1 MTTQRNA
8 GWRRFGTA
16 AAAVLFA
23 AWSGAS
29 IAAEAG
35 AGSGGYP
42 KRPVRFIVAQSAG
55 GNADFVARMVAGELT
70 KQLGQQFLVD
80 NRGGGGGGVLAA
92 ELVARAPADGYTMLL
107 VGSSFGVN
115 PSLYK
120 KLPYDSERDL
130 APITLASTATQI
142 LVVNP
147 SLPVNTVQDLIKLA
161 QAKPGELNF
170 GSSGNGGGPHLAG
183 ELFNLMGKTRMTH
196 IPYKGA
202 SGSIL
207 DLLSGRIQ
215 VVFATMPSVMSHLRA
230 NKLRSVAVTSL
241 ERSALVPEVP
251 TISESGLKGFQ
262 SGTWQGIFVP
272 RGTPEPVIRL
282 LNREI
287 VAIVKL
293 PDIRKRFELEGGV
306 PVGNSP
312 QEFAVWLKAEIAKW
326 AKVVKSANITLE

>member
-1 MTTQRNA
+1 MNVRM
-8 GWRRFGTA
+8 
-16 AAAVLFA
+16 
-23 AWSGAS
+23 
-29 IAAEAG
+29 AG
-35 AGSGGYP
+35 AVAAMVFALCAGTTNAADTRAGTYP
-42 KRPVRFIVAQSAG
+42 TRPVRFIVAQSAG
-55 GNADFVARMVAGELT
+55 GNADFVARMVAAELS
-70 KQLGQQFLVD
+70 KQLGQQFVVD

-92 ELVARAPADGYTMLL
+92 ELVARAAPDGYTMLL

-130 APITLASTATQI
+130 APITLASTASQI

-183 ELFNLMGKTRMTH
+183 ELFNLMAKTRMTH
-196 IPYKGA
+196 VPYKGA

-215 VVFATMPSVMSHLRA
+215 VVFATMPSVMPHTRA
-230 NKLRSVAVTSL
+230 GKLRGVAVTSL
-241 ERSALVPEVP
+241 ERSQLFPDLP
-251 TISESGLKGFQ
+251 TISEAGLKGFQ

-293 PDIRKRFELEGGV
+293 PEVRKRFDSEGGV

-326 AKVVKSANITLE
+326 AKVVKAANITLE

>member
-1 MTTQRNA
+1 MMTSMVNNSARRLLMAVAATAIALA
-8 GWRRFGTA
+8 GSVATA
-16 AAAVLFA
+16 ADTRT
-23 AWSGAS
+23 GA
-29 IAAEAG
+29 
-35 AGSGGYP
+35 YP
-42 KRPVRFIVAQSAG
+42 TRPVRFIVAQSAG
-55 GNADFVARMVAGELT
+55 GNADFVARMVAGELA
-70 KQLGQQFLVD
+70 KQLGQQFVVD

-92 ELVARAPADGYTMLL
+92 ELVVRAAPDGYTMLL

-130 APITLASTATQI
+130 APITLASTASQI

-183 ELFNLMGKTRMTH
+183 ELFNLMAKTKIIH
-196 IPYKGA
+196 VPYKGA
-202 SGSIL
+202 TGSIL

-215 VVFATMPSVMSHLRA
+215 VVFATMPSVMPHIRSA
-230 NKLRSVAVTSL
+230 KLRGVAVTSL
-241 ERSALVPEVP
+241 ERSQLFPDVP

-293 PDIRKRFELEGGV
+293 PEVRKRFDSEGGV

-326 AKVVKSANITLE
+326 AKVVKAANITLE

>member
-1 MTTQRNA
+1 MTIHLLMLPSVRACAVLALSGVTFA
-8 GWRRFGTA
+8 VA
-16 AAAVLFA
+16 AAQSA
-23 AWSGAS
+23 
-29 IAAEAG
+29 
-35 AGSGGYP
+35 GGYP
-42 KRPVRFIVAQSAG
+42 NRPVRFVVAQAAG
-55 GNADFVARMVAGELT
+55 GNADFVARMVAGELA
-70 KQLGQQFLVD
+70 KRLGHQFVVD
-80 NRGGGGGGVLAA
+80 NRSGGGGGVLAA
-92 ELVARAPADGYTMLL
+92 ELVAKANPDGYTMLL

-142 LVVNP
+142 LVVTP
-147 SLPVNTVQDLIKLA
+147 SLPVQTVQDLIRLA
-161 QAKPGELNF
+161 QAKPDELNF

-183 ELFNLMGKTRMTH
+183 ELFNLMAKTRMTH

-215 VVFATMPSVMSHLRA
+215 VVFATMPSVMIHVRSA
-230 NKLRSVAVTSL
+230 KLRGLAVTSL
-241 ERSALVPEVP
+241 QRSSLVPELP
-251 TISESGLKGFQ
+251 TISESGLKGFE

-272 RGTPEPVIRL
+272 RGTPEPVVRL

-287 VAIVKL
+287 VDIVKS
-293 PDIRKRFELEGGV
+293 PEVRKRFEIEGGV

-312 QEFAVWLKAEIAKW
+312 QEFAAWLRAEIAKW
-326 AKVVKSANITLE
+326 AKVVKAAKIALE

>member
-1 MTTQRNA
+1 VGTQINRGLCQLVVAAVAAVAAVSA
-8 GWRRFGTA
+8 GVSA
-16 AAAVLFA
+16 AAD
-23 AWSGAS
+23 SR
-29 IAAEAG
+29 AG
-35 AGSGGYP
+35 AYP
-42 KRPVRFIVAQSAG
+42 TRPVRFIVAQSAG

-70 KQLGQQFLVD
+70 KQLGQQFVVD

-92 ELVARAPADGYTMLL
+92 ELVARAAPDGYTMLL

-130 APITLASTATQI
+130 APITLASTASQI

-147 SLPVNTVQDLIKLA
+147 SLGVNTVPDLIKLA
-161 QAKPGELNF
+161 QARPGELNF

-183 ELFNLMGKTRMTH
+183 ELFNLMAKTRMTH
-196 IPYKGA
+196 VPYKGA

-215 VVFATMPSVMSHLRA
+215 VVFATMPSVMPHIRA
-230 NKLRSVAVTSL
+230 GKLRGVAVTSL
-241 ERSALVPEVP
+241 ERSQLFPDLP
-251 TISESGLKGFQ
+251 TISETGLKGFQ

-272 RGTPEPVIRL
+272 KGTPEPVIRL

-293 PDIRKRFELEGGV
+293 PEVRKRFDSEGGV

-326 AKVVKSANITLE
+326 AKVVKAANITLE

>member
-1 MTTQRNA
+1 MAVRMTGAVAAMMLALCAGTTNA
-8 GWRRFGTA
+8 ADTRTGT
-16 AAAVLFA
+16 
-23 AWSGAS
+23 
-29 IAAEAG
+29 
-35 AGSGGYP
+35 YP
-42 KRPVRFIVAQSAG
+42 TRPVRFIVAQSAG
-55 GNADFVARMVAGELT
+55 GNADFVARMVSAELS
-70 KQLGQQFLVD
+70 KQLGQQFVVD

-92 ELVARAPADGYTMLL
+92 ELVARAAPDGYTMLL

-130 APITLASTATQI
+130 APITLASTASQI

-183 ELFNLMGKTRMTH
+183 ELFNLMAKTRMTH
-196 IPYKGA
+196 VPYKGA

-215 VVFATMPSVMSHLRA
+215 VVFATMPSVMPHTRA
-230 NKLRSVAVTSL
+230 GKLRGVAVTSL
-241 ERSALVPEVP
+241 ERSQLFPELP
-251 TISESGLKGFQ
+251 TISETGLKGFQ

-293 PDIRKRFELEGGV
+293 PEVRKRFDSEGGV

-326 AKVVKSANITLE
+326 AKVVKAANITLE

>member
-1 MTTQRNA
+1 MRMTGAVAAMVLALCAGTTNA
-8 GWRRFGTA
+8 ADTRTGT
-16 AAAVLFA
+16 
-23 AWSGAS
+23 
-29 IAAEAG
+29 
-35 AGSGGYP
+35 YP
-42 KRPVRFIVAQSAG
+42 TRPVRFIVAQSAG
-55 GNADFVARMVAGELT
+55 GNADFVARMVSAELS
-70 KQLGQQFLVD
+70 KQLGQQFVVD

-92 ELVARAPADGYTMLL
+92 ELVARAAPDGYTMLL

-130 APITLASTATQI
+130 APITLASTASQI

-183 ELFNLMGKTRMTH
+183 ELFNLMAKTRMTH
-196 IPYKGA
+196 VPYKGA

-215 VVFATMPSVMSHLRA
+215 VVFATMPSVMPHTRA
-230 NKLRSVAVTSL
+230 GKLRGVAVTSL
-241 ERSALVPEVP
+241 ERSQLFPELP
-251 TISESGLKGFQ
+251 TISETGLKGFQ

-293 PDIRKRFELEGGV
+293 PEVRKRFDSEGGV

-326 AKVVKSANITLE
+326 AKVVKAANITLE

>member
-1 MTTQRNA
+1 MMRQ
-8 GWRRFGTA
+8 A
-16 AAAVLFA
+16 AALLLLTGSFA
-23 AWSGAS
+23 ALAAQQGA
-29 IAAEAG
+29 
-35 AGSGGYP
+35 GGYP
-42 KRPVRFIVAQSAG
+42 SRPVRFIVAQAAG
-55 GNADFVARMVAGELT
+55 GNADFVARMVAAELA
-70 KQLGQQFLVD
+70 KQLGQQFVVD
-80 NRGGGGGGVLAA
+80 NRSGGGGGVLAA
-92 ELVARAPADGYTMLL
+92 EMVAKANPDGYTMLL

-115 PSLYK
+115 PSIYK

-130 APITLASTATQI
+130 APVTLASTASQI

-183 ELFNLMGKTRMTH
+183 ELFNLMAKTRMTH
-196 IPYKGA
+196 VPYKGA

-215 VVFATMPSVMSHLRA
+215 VVFATMPSVMPHTRA
-230 NKLRSVAVTSL
+230 GKLRGVAVTSL
-241 ERSALVPEVP
+241 ERSQLFPELP
-251 TISESGLKGFQ
+251 TISEAGLKGFQ

-293 PDIRKRFELEGGV
+293 PEVRKRFDSEGGV

-326 AKVVKSANITLE
+326 AKVVKAANITLE

>member
-1 MTTQRNA
+1 MTARISSGVRQLVVMAATAVAALSA
-8 GWRRFGTA
+8 GISA
-16 AAAVLFA
+16 AADVRP
-23 AWSGAS
+23 GA
-29 IAAEAG
+29 
-35 AGSGGYP
+35 YP
-42 KRPVRFIVAQSAG
+42 LRPVRFIVAQSAG
-55 GNADFVARMVAGELT
+55 GNADFVARMVAGELSRV
-70 KQLGQQFLVD
+70 LGQQFVVD

-92 ELVARAPADGYTMLL
+92 ELVARATPDGYTMLL

-115 PSLYK
+115 PSIYK

-130 APITLASTATQI
+130 APITLASTASQI

-147 SLPVNTVQDLIKLA
+147 SLPIRSVQDLIKLA
-161 QAKPGELNF
+161 QTKPGALNF

-183 ELFNLMGKTRMTH
+183 ELFNLMAKTTMTH
-196 IPYKGA
+196 VPYKGA

-207 DLLSGRIQ
+207 DLLSGRIE
-215 VVFATMPSVMSHLRA
+215 VVFATMPSVMTHIRA
-230 NKLRSVAVTSL
+230 GKLRGVAVTSI
-241 ERSALVPEVP
+241 ERSQLFPDLP
-251 TISESGLKGFQ
+251 TISEAGLKGFQ

-293 PDIRKRFELEGGV
+293 PEVRKRFETEGGV
-306 PVGNSP
+306 PVGNTP

-326 AKVVKSANITLE
+326 AKVVKAANITIE

>member
-1 MTTQRNA
+1 MAALINHGVRRLAMAVAVTVIAAA
-8 GWRRFGTA
+8 GGVA
-16 AAAVLFA
+16 AAADA
-23 AWSGAS
+23 RTGA
-29 IAAEAG
+29 
-35 AGSGGYP
+35 YP
-42 KRPVRFIVAQSAG
+42 TRPVRFIVAQSAG
-55 GNADFVARMVAGELT
+55 GNADFVARMVAGELA
-70 KQLGQQFLVD
+70 KQLGQQFVVD

-92 ELVARAPADGYTMLL
+92 ELVVRAAPDGYTMLL

-130 APITLASTATQI
+130 APITLASTASQI

-183 ELFNLMGKTRMTH
+183 ELFNLMAKTRMTH
-196 IPYKGA
+196 VPYKGA

-215 VVFATMPSVMSHLRA
+215 VVFATMPSVMPHTRA
-230 NKLRSVAVTSL
+230 GKLRGVAVTSL
-241 ERSALVPEVP
+241 ERSPLFPDLP
-251 TISESGLKGFQ
+251 TISETGLKGFQ

-293 PDIRKRFELEGGV
+293 PEVRKRFDSEGGV
-306 PVGNSP
+306 PVGNTS
-312 QEFAVWLKAEIAKW
+312 QEFAVWLKAEIAQW
-326 AKVVKSANITLE
+326 AKVVKAANITLE

>member
-1 MTTQRNA
+1 MAALINYGVRRLAMAVAATVIATA
-8 GWRRFGTA
+8 GGVA
-16 AAAVLFA
+16 AAADA
-23 AWSGAS
+23 RTGA
-29 IAAEAG
+29 
-35 AGSGGYP
+35 YP
-42 KRPVRFIVAQSAG
+42 TRPVRLIVAQSAG

-70 KQLGQQFLVD
+70 KQLGQQFVVD

-92 ELVARAPADGYTMLL
+92 ELVAHAAPDGYTMLL

-130 APITLASTATQI
+130 APITLASTASQI

-183 ELFNLMGKTRMTH
+183 ELFNLMAKTRMTH
-196 IPYKGA
+196 VPYKGA

-215 VVFATMPSVMSHLRA
+215 VVFATMPSVMPHTRA
-230 NKLRSVAVTSL
+230 GKLRGVAVTSL
-241 ERSALVPEVP
+241 ERSPLFPDLP
-251 TISESGLKGFQ
+251 TISETGLKGFQ

-293 PDIRKRFELEGGV
+293 PEVRKRFDSEGGV

-326 AKVVKSANITLE
+326 AKVVKAANITLE

>member
-1 MTTQRNA
+1 VAVLINHGVRRLAMTVAATA
-8 GWRRFGTA
+8 IALSGSVVA
-16 AAAVLFA
+16 AADART
-23 AWSGAS
+23 GA
-29 IAAEAG
+29 
-35 AGSGGYP
+35 YP
-42 KRPVRFIVAQSAG
+42 TRPVRFIVAQSAG
-55 GNADFVARMVAGELT
+55 GNADFVARMVAGELA
-70 KQLGQQFLVD
+70 KQLGQQFVVD

-92 ELVARAPADGYTMLL
+92 ELVARAAPDGYTMLL

-130 APITLASTATQI
+130 APITLASTASQI

-183 ELFNLMGKTRMTH
+183 ELFNLMAKTRMTH
-196 IPYKGA
+196 VPYKGA

-215 VVFATMPSVMSHLRA
+215 VVFATMPSVMPHTRA
-230 NKLRSVAVTSL
+230 GKLRGVAVTSL
-241 ERSALVPEVP
+241 ERSPLFPDLP
-251 TISESGLKGFQ
+251 TISETGLKGFQ

-293 PDIRKRFELEGGV
+293 PEVRKRFDSEGGV

-326 AKVVKSANITLE
+326 AKVVKAANITLE

>member
-1 MTTQRNA
+1 MAALINHGVRRLAMAVAATVIAAA
-8 GWRRFGTA
+8 GGVA
-16 AAAVLFA
+16 AAADA
-23 AWSGAS
+23 RTGA
-29 IAAEAG
+29 
-35 AGSGGYP
+35 YP
-42 KRPVRFIVAQSAG
+42 TRPVRLIVAQSAG

-70 KQLGQQFLVD
+70 KQLGQQFVVD

-92 ELVARAPADGYTMLL
+92 ELVARAAPDGYTMLL

-130 APITLASTATQI
+130 APITLASTASQI

-183 ELFNLMGKTRMTH
+183 ELFNLMAKTRMTH
-196 IPYKGA
+196 VPYKGA

-215 VVFATMPSVMSHLRA
+215 VVFATMPSVMPHTRA
-230 NKLRSVAVTSL
+230 GKLRGVAVTSL
-241 ERSALVPEVP
+241 ERSPLFPDLP
-251 TISESGLKGFQ
+251 TISETGLKGFQ

-293 PDIRKRFELEGGV
+293 PEVRKRFDSEGGV
-306 PVGNSP
+306 PVGNTS
-312 QEFAVWLKAEIAKW
+312 QEFAVWLKAEIAQW
-326 AKVVKSANITLE
+326 AKVVKAANITLE

>member
-1 MTTQRNA
+1 MMTSMVNNSARWLLMA
-8 GWRRFGTA
+8 VAATA
-16 AAAVLFA
+16 
-23 AWSGAS
+23 
-29 IAAEAG
+29 IAL
-35 AGSGGYP
+35 AGSVAVAADARTGAYP
-42 KRPVRFIVAQSAG
+42 TRPVRLIVAQSAG
-55 GNADFVARMVAGELT
+55 GNADFVARMVAGELA
-70 KQLGQQFLVD
+70 KQLGQQFVVD

-92 ELVARAPADGYTMLL
+92 ELVARAAPDGYTMLL

-130 APITLASTATQI
+130 APITLASTASQI

-183 ELFNLMGKTRMTH
+183 ELFNLMAKTRMTH
-196 IPYKGA
+196 VPYKGA

-215 VVFATMPSVMSHLRA
+215 VVFATMPSVMPHTRA
-230 NKLRSVAVTSL
+230 GKLRGVAVTSL
-241 ERSALVPEVP
+241 ERSPLFPDLP
-251 TISESGLKGFQ
+251 TISETGLKGFQ

-293 PDIRKRFELEGGV
+293 PEVRKRFDSEGGV

-326 AKVVKSANITLE
+326 AKVVKAANITLE

>member
-1 MTTQRNA
+1 MAALINHGVRRLAMAVAVTVIAAA
-8 GWRRFGTA
+8 GGVA
-16 AAAVLFA
+16 AAADA
-23 AWSGAS
+23 RTGA
-29 IAAEAG
+29 
-35 AGSGGYP
+35 YP
-42 KRPVRFIVAQSAG
+42 TRPVRLIVAQSAG

-70 KQLGQQFLVD
+70 KRLGQQFVVD

-92 ELVARAPADGYTMLL
+92 ELVARAAPDGYTMLL

-130 APITLASTATQI
+130 APITLASTASQI

-183 ELFNLMGKTRMTH
+183 ELFNLMAKTRMTH
-196 IPYKGA
+196 VPYKGA

-215 VVFATMPSVMSHLRA
+215 VVFATMPSVMPHTRA
-230 NKLRSVAVTSL
+230 GKLRGVAVTSL
-241 ERSALVPEVP
+241 ERSPLFPDLP
-251 TISESGLKGFQ
+251 TISETGLKGFQ
-262 SGTWQGIFVP
+262 SSTWQGIFVP

-293 PDIRKRFELEGGV
+293 PEVRKRFDSEGGV

-326 AKVVKSANITLE
+326 AKVVKAANITLE

>member
-1 MTTQRNA
+1 MMKQGNSVRHGFVA
-8 GWRRFGTA
+8 LA
-16 AAAVLFA
+16 
-23 AWSGAS
+23 GAS
-29 IAAEAG
+29 LLALWGSVVMAAEAG
-35 AGSGGYP
+35 AYP
-42 KRPVRFIVAQSAG
+42 TRPVRFIVAQAAG
-55 GNADFVARMVAGELT
+55 GNADFVARMVAGELA
-70 KQLGQQFLVD
+70 KKLGQQFVVD
-80 NRGGGGGGVLAA
+80 NRSGGGGGVLAA
-92 ELVARAPADGYTMLL
+92 DMVAKANPDGYTMLL

-115 PSLYK
+115 PSIYK

-147 SLPVNTVQDLIKLA
+147 SLPVNTVQDLIRLA
-161 QAKPGELNF
+161 QSRPGELNF

-183 ELFNLMGKTRMTH
+183 ELFNLMAKTKMTH

-215 VVFATMPSVMSHLRA
+215 VVFATMPSVMSHIRA
-230 NKLRSVAVTSL
+230 NKLRGVAVTSL

-251 TISESGLKGFQ
+251 TISESGLRGFQ

-293 PDIRKRFELEGGV
+293 PEIRKRFEMEGGV
-306 PVGNSP
+306 PVGNTP

-326 AKVVKSANITLE
+326 GRVVKAANITLE

>member
-1 MTTQRNA
+1 MAALINYGVRRLAMAVAATVIATA
-8 GWRRFGTA
+8 GGVA
-16 AAAVLFA
+16 AAADA
-23 AWSGAS
+23 RTGA
-29 IAAEAG
+29 
-35 AGSGGYP
+35 YP
-42 KRPVRFIVAQSAG
+42 TRPVRLIVAQSAG

-70 KQLGQQFLVD
+70 KQLGQQFVVD

-92 ELVARAPADGYTMLL
+92 ELVARAAPDGYTMLL

-130 APITLASTATQI
+130 APITLASTASQI

-183 ELFNLMGKTRMTH
+183 ELFNLMAKTRMTH
-196 IPYKGA
+196 VPYKGA

-215 VVFATMPSVMSHLRA
+215 VVFATMPSVMPHTRA
-230 NKLRSVAVTSL
+230 GKLRGVAVTSL
-241 ERSALVPEVP
+241 ERSPLFPDLP
-251 TISESGLKGFQ
+251 TISETGLKGFQ

-293 PDIRKRFELEGGV
+293 PEVRKRFDSEGGV

-326 AKVVKSANITLE
+326 AKVVKAANITLE

>member
-1 MTTQRNA
+1 MAALINHGVRRLAMAVAVTVIAAA
-8 GWRRFGTA
+8 GGVA
-16 AAAVLFA
+16 AAADA
-23 AWSGAS
+23 RTGA
-29 IAAEAG
+29 
-35 AGSGGYP
+35 YP
-42 KRPVRFIVAQSAG
+42 TRPVRLIVAQSAG

-70 KQLGQQFLVD
+70 KRLGQQFVVD

-92 ELVARAPADGYTMLL
+92 ELVARAAPDGYTMLL

-130 APITLASTATQI
+130 APITLASTASQI

-183 ELFNLMGKTRMTH
+183 ELFNLMAKTRMTH
-196 IPYKGA
+196 VPYKGA

-215 VVFATMPSVMSHLRA
+215 VVFATMPSVMPHTRA
-230 NKLRSVAVTSL
+230 GKLRGVAVTSL
-241 ERSALVPEVP
+241 ERSPLFPDLP
-251 TISESGLKGFQ
+251 TISETGLKGFQ

-293 PDIRKRFELEGGV
+293 PEVRKRFDSEGGV

-326 AKVVKSANITLE
+326 AKVVKAANITLE

>member
-1 MTTQRNA
+1 MAALINHGVRRLAMAVAATVIAAA
-8 GWRRFGTA
+8 GGVA
-16 AAAVLFA
+16 AAADA
-23 AWSGAS
+23 RTGA
-29 IAAEAG
+29 
-35 AGSGGYP
+35 YP
-42 KRPVRFIVAQSAG
+42 TRPVRLIVAQSAG

-70 KQLGQQFLVD
+70 KQLGQQFVVD

-92 ELVARAPADGYTMLL
+92 ELVARAAPDGYTMLL

-130 APITLASTATQI
+130 APITLASTASQI

-183 ELFNLMGKTRMTH
+183 ELFNLMAKTRMTH
-196 IPYKGA
+196 VPYKGA

-215 VVFATMPSVMSHLRA
+215 VVFATMPSVMPHTRA
-230 NKLRSVAVTSL
+230 GKLRGVAVTSL
-241 ERSALVPEVP
+241 ERSPLFPDLP
-251 TISESGLKGFQ
+251 TISETGLKGFQ

-293 PDIRKRFELEGGV
+293 PEVRKRFDSEGGV

-326 AKVVKSANITLE
+326 AKVVKAANITLE

>member
-1 MTTQRNA
+1 MGHPVMRGAAALMLVFAAMSTMAAQ
-8 GWRRFGTA
+8 TA
-16 AAAVLFA
+16 A
-23 AWSGAS
+23 
-29 IAAEAG
+29 
-35 AGSGGYP
+35 GYP
-42 KRPVRFIVAQSAG
+42 NRPVRFVVAQAAG
-55 GNADFVARMVAGELT
+55 GNADFVARMVAGELA
-70 KQLGQQFLVD
+70 KKLGQQFVVD
-80 NRGGGGGGVLAA
+80 NRSGGGGGVLAA
-92 ELVARAPADGYTMLL
+92 ELVAKANPDGYTMLL

-130 APITLASTATQI
+130 APVTLASTASQI

-147 SLPVNTVQDLIKLA
+147 SLPVQTVPDLIRLA

-183 ELFNLMGKTRMTH
+183 ELFNLMAKTRMTH

-215 VVFATMPSVMSHLRA
+215 VVFATMPSVMSHVRA
-230 NKLRSVAVTSL
+230 GKLRGVAVTSL
-241 ERSALVPEVP
+241 ERSQLLPELP

-272 RGTPEPVIRL
+272 RGTPEPVVKL

-287 VAIVKL
+287 VDIVRT
-293 PDIRKRFELEGGV
+293 PEVRRRFEVEGGV

-312 QEFAVWLKAEIAKW
+312 QEFAVWLRAEIAKW
-326 AKVVKSANITLE
+326 AKVVKAANIALE

>member
-1 MTTQRNA
+1 MAALINHGVRRLAMAVAVTVIAAA
-8 GWRRFGTA
+8 GGVA
-16 AAAVLFA
+16 AAADA
-23 AWSGAS
+23 RTGA
-29 IAAEAG
+29 
-35 AGSGGYP
+35 YP
-42 KRPVRFIVAQSAG
+42 TRPVRFIVAQSAG
-55 GNADFVARMVAGELT
+55 GNADFVARMVAGELA
-70 KQLGQQFLVD
+70 KQLGQQFVVD

-92 ELVARAPADGYTMLL
+92 ELVVRAAPDGYTMLL

-130 APITLASTATQI
+130 APITLASTASQI

-183 ELFNLMGKTRMTH
+183 ELFNLMAKTRMTH
-196 IPYKGA
+196 VPYKGA

-215 VVFATMPSVMSHLRA
+215 VVFATMPSVMPHTRA
-230 NKLRSVAVTSL
+230 GKLRGVAVTSL
-241 ERSALVPEVP
+241 ERSQLFPDLP
-251 TISESGLKGFQ
+251 TISETGLKGFQ

-293 PDIRKRFELEGGV
+293 PEVRKRFDSEGGV

-326 AKVVKSANITLE
+326 AKVVKAANITLE

>member
-1 MTTQRNA
+1 MMTSMVNNSARRLLMAVAATAIALA
-8 GWRRFGTA
+8 GSVATA
-16 AAAVLFA
+16 ADTRT
-23 AWSGAS
+23 GA
-29 IAAEAG
+29 
-35 AGSGGYP
+35 YP
-42 KRPVRFIVAQSAG
+42 TRPVRFIVAQSAG
-55 GNADFVARMVAGELT
+55 GNADFVARMVAGELA
-70 KQLGQQFLVD
+70 KQLGQQFVVD

-92 ELVARAPADGYTMLL
+92 ELVVRAAPDGYTMLL

-130 APITLASTATQI
+130 APITLASTASQI

-183 ELFNLMGKTRMTH
+183 ELFNLMAKTRMTH
-196 IPYKGA
+196 VPYKGA

-215 VVFATMPSVMSHLRA
+215 VVFATMPSVMPHTRA
-230 NKLRSVAVTSL
+230 GKLRGVAVTSL
-241 ERSALVPEVP
+241 ERSPLFPDLP
-251 TISESGLKGFQ
+251 TISETGLKGFQ

-293 PDIRKRFELEGGV
+293 PEVRKRFDSEGGV
-306 PVGNSP
+306 PVGNTP

-326 AKVVKSANITLE
+326 AKVVKAANITLE

>member
-1 MTTQRNA
+1 MA
-8 GWRRFGTA
+8 VA
-16 AAAVLFA
+16 ALLLA
-23 AWSGAS
+23 AWGGAS
-29 IAAEAG
+29 IAAD
-35 AGSGGYP
+35 GYP
-42 KRPVRFIVAQSAG
+42 NRPVRFIVAQAAG
-55 GNADFVARMVAGELT
+55 GNADFVARMVAAELV
-70 KQLGQQFLVD
+70 KKLGQQFVVD
-80 NRGGGGGGVLAA
+80 NRSGGGGGVLAA
-92 ELVARAPADGYTMLL
+92 DMVAKANPDGYTMLL

-115 PSLYK
+115 PSIYK

-130 APITLASTATQI
+130 APITLASTASQI

-183 ELFNLMGKTRMTH
+183 ELFNLLAKTKMTH

-215 VVFATMPSVMSHLRA
+215 VVFATMPSVMSHIRS
-230 NKLRSVAVTSL
+230 NKLRGVAVTSL
-241 ERSALVPEVP
+241 ERSALVPELP
-251 TISESGLKGFQ
+251 TISEAGLKGFQ

-272 RGTPEPVIRL
+272 RGTPEPIIKL

-287 VAIVKL
+287 VAIVRL
-293 PDIRKRFELEGGV
+293 PDVRKRFELEGGV
-306 PVGNSP
+306 PVGNTP
-312 QEFAVWLKAEIAKW
+312 HEFAVWLHAEIAKW
-326 AKVVKSANITLE
+326 AKVVKAANITLE

>member
-1 MTTQRNA
+1 MAALINSSVCRLVMAVAAAVIAVA
-8 GWRRFGTA
+8 GSVA
-16 AAAVLFA
+16 AAADA
-23 AWSGAS
+23 RTGA
-29 IAAEAG
+29 
-35 AGSGGYP
+35 YP
-42 KRPVRFIVAQSAG
+42 TRPVRFIVAQSAG

-70 KQLGQQFLVD
+70 RQLGQQFVVD

-92 ELVARAPADGYTMLL
+92 ELVARAAPDGYTMLL

-130 APITLASTATQI
+130 APITLASTASQI

-147 SLPVNTVQDLIKLA
+147 SLPVNTVQDLIRLA

-183 ELFNLMGKTRMTH
+183 ELFNLMAKTKMTH
-196 IPYKGA
+196 VPYKGA

-215 VVFATMPSVMSHLRA
+215 VVFATMPSVMPHIRA
-230 NKLRSVAVTSL
+230 AKLRGVAVTSL
-241 ERSALVPEVP
+241 ERSQLFPDLP
-251 TISESGLKGFQ
+251 TISETGLKGFQ

-293 PDIRKRFELEGGV
+293 PEVRKRFDSEGGV

-326 AKVVKSANITLE
+326 AKVVKAANITLE

>member
-1 MTTQRNA
+1 MMTIRNFA
-8 GWRRFGTA
+8 FGMVA
-16 AAAVLFA
+16 LLFA
-23 AWSGAS
+23 AWGCVSLAADVRPGA
-29 IAAEAG
+29 
-35 AGSGGYP
+35 YP
-42 KRPVRFIVAQSAG
+42 NRPVRFIVAQAAG
-55 GNADFVARMVAGELT
+55 GNADFVARMVAAELA
-70 KQLGQQFLVD
+70 KQLGQQFVVD
-80 NRGGGGGGVLAA
+80 NRSGGGGGVLAA
-92 ELVARAPADGYTMLL
+92 DMVAKANPDGYTMLL

-115 PSLYK
+115 PSIYK

-130 APITLASTATQI
+130 APITLASTASQI

-147 SLPVNTVQDLIKLA
+147 SLAVNTVQDLIKLA

-183 ELFNLMGKTRMTH
+183 ELFNLMARTKMTH

-230 NKLRSVAVTSL
+230 SKLRGVAVTSL
-241 ERSALVPEVP
+241 ERSALVPELP
-251 TISESGLKGFQ
+251 TISEAGLKGFQ

-272 RGTPEPVIRL
+272 RGTPEPIIKL

-293 PDIRKRFELEGGV
+293 PEIRKRFELEGGV
-306 PVGNSP
+306 PVGNTP
-312 QEFAVWLKAEIAKW
+312 QEFAVWLHAEIAKW
-326 AKVVKSANITLE
+326 AKVVKAANISLE

>member
-1 MTTQRNA
+1 MMTSMVNNSARRLLMAVAATAIALA
-8 GWRRFGTA
+8 GSVA
-16 AAAVLFA
+16 AAADA
-23 AWSGAS
+23 RTGA
-29 IAAEAG
+29 
-35 AGSGGYP
+35 YP
-42 KRPVRFIVAQSAG
+42 TRPVRFIVAQSAG
-55 GNADFVARMVAGELT
+55 GNADFVARMVAGELA
-70 KQLGQQFLVD
+70 KQLGQQFVVD

-92 ELVARAPADGYTMLL
+92 ELVARAAPDGYTMLL

-130 APITLASTATQI
+130 APITLASTASQI

-183 ELFNLMGKTRMTH
+183 ELFNLMAKTRMTH
-196 IPYKGA
+196 VPYKGA

-215 VVFATMPSVMSHLRA
+215 VVFATMPSVMPHTRA
-230 NKLRSVAVTSL
+230 GKLRGVAVTSL
-241 ERSALVPEVP
+241 ERSPLFPDLP
-251 TISESGLKGFQ
+251 TISETGLKGFQ

-293 PDIRKRFELEGGV
+293 PEVRKRFDSEGGV

-326 AKVVKSANITLE
+326 AKVVKAANITLE

>member
-1 MTTQRNA
+1 MTARISSGVRQLVVLV
-8 GWRRFGTA
+8 
-16 AAAVLFA
+16 AAAVA
-23 AWSGAS
+23 A
-29 IAAEAG
+29 IAAGISAAADVRPG
-35 AGSGGYP
+35 TYP
-42 KRPVRFIVAQSAG
+42 VRPVRFIVAQSAG

-70 KQLGQQFLVD
+70 RLLGQQFVVD

-92 ELVARAPADGYTMLL
+92 ELVARATPDGYTMLL

-130 APITLASTATQI
+130 APITLASTASQI

-147 SLPVNTVQDLIKLA
+147 SLPVSTVQDLIRLA

-183 ELFNLMGKTRMTH
+183 ELFNLMAKTKMTH
-196 IPYKGA
+196 VPYKGA

-215 VVFATMPSVMSHLRA
+215 VVFATMPSVMPHIRA
-230 NKLRSVAVTSL
+230 SKLRGVAVTSP
-241 ERSALVPEVP
+241 ERSPLFPDLP

-272 RGTPEPVIRL
+272 RGTPETVIHL

-293 PDIRKRFELEGGV
+293 PEVRKRFDSEGGV

-326 AKVVKSANITLE
+326 AKVIKAANITLE

>member
-1 MTTQRNA
+1 MAVRMTGAVAAMVLALCAGTTNA
-8 GWRRFGTA
+8 ADTRTGT
-16 AAAVLFA
+16 
-23 AWSGAS
+23 
-29 IAAEAG
+29 
-35 AGSGGYP
+35 YP
-42 KRPVRFIVAQSAG
+42 TRPVRFIVAQSAG
-55 GNADFVARMVAGELT
+55 GNADFVARMVSAELS
-70 KQLGQQFLVD
+70 KQLGQQFVVD

-92 ELVARAPADGYTMLL
+92 ELVARAAPDGYTMLL

-130 APITLASTATQI
+130 APITLASTASQI

-183 ELFNLMGKTRMTH
+183 ELFNLMAKTRMTH
-196 IPYKGA
+196 VPYKGA

-215 VVFATMPSVMSHLRA
+215 VVFATMPSVMPHTRA
-230 NKLRSVAVTSL
+230 GKLRGVAVTSL
-241 ERSALVPEVP
+241 ERSQLFPELP
-251 TISESGLKGFQ
+251 TISETGLKGFQ

-293 PDIRKRFELEGGV
+293 PEVRKRFDSEGGV

-326 AKVVKSANITLE
+326 AKVVKAANITLE

>member
-1 MTTQRNA
+1 M
-8 GWRRFGTA
+8 WRRAGA
-16 AAAVLFA
+16 ALAALMFA
-23 AWSGAS
+23 AWCCVSV
-29 IAAEAG
+29 AADARP
-35 AGSGGYP
+35 GGYP
-42 KRPVRFIVAQSAG
+42 QRPVRFIVAQSAG

-70 KQLGQQFLVD
+70 KQLGQQFVVD

-147 SLPVNTVQDLIKLA
+147 SLPVHTVQDLIRLA

-183 ELFNLMGKTRMTH
+183 ELFNLLARTRMTH

-230 NKLRSVAVTSL
+230 NKLRGVAVTSL
-241 ERSALVPEVP
+241 ERSALLPEVP

-282 LNREI
+282 LNHEI

-293 PDIRKRFELEGGV
+293 PDVRKRFEMEGGM
-306 PVGNSP
+306 PVGNTP
-312 QEFAVWLKAEIAKW
+312 QEFAVWLRAEIAKW
-326 AKVVKSANITLE
+326 AKVVKAANITLE

>member
-1 MTTQRNA
+1 MAALINHGVRRLAMAVAVTVIAAA
-8 GWRRFGTA
+8 GGVA
-16 AAAVLFA
+16 AAADA
-23 AWSGAS
+23 RTGA
-29 IAAEAG
+29 
-35 AGSGGYP
+35 YP
-42 KRPVRFIVAQSAG
+42 TRPVRFIVAQSAG
-55 GNADFVARMVAGELT
+55 GNADFVARMVAGELA
-70 KQLGQQFLVD
+70 KQLGQQFVVD

-92 ELVARAPADGYTMLL
+92 ELVVRAAPDGYTMLL

-130 APITLASTATQI
+130 APITLASTASQI

-183 ELFNLMGKTRMTH
+183 ELFNLMAKTRMTH
-196 IPYKGA
+196 VPYKGA

-215 VVFATMPSVMSHLRA
+215 VVFATMPSVMPHTRA
-230 NKLRSVAVTSL
+230 GKLRGVAVTSL
-241 ERSALVPEVP
+241 ERSQLFPDLP
-251 TISESGLKGFQ
+251 TISETGLKGFQ

-293 PDIRKRFELEGGV
+293 PEVRQRFDSEGGV
-306 PVGNSP
+306 PVGNTS
-312 QEFAVWLKAEIAKW
+312 QDFAVWLKAEIAQW
-326 AKVVKSANITLE
+326 AKVVKAANITLE

>member
-1 MTTQRNA
+1 MAVRMTGAVAAMMLALCAGTTNA
-8 GWRRFGTA
+8 ADTRTGT
-16 AAAVLFA
+16 
-23 AWSGAS
+23 
-29 IAAEAG
+29 
-35 AGSGGYP
+35 YP
-42 KRPVRFIVAQSAG
+42 TRPVRFIVAQSAG
-55 GNADFVARMVAGELT
+55 GNADFVARMVSAELS
-70 KQLGQQFLVD
+70 KQLGQQFVVD

-92 ELVARAPADGYTMLL
+92 ELVARAAPDGYTMLL

-130 APITLASTATQI
+130 APITLASTASQI

-183 ELFNLMGKTRMTH
+183 ELFNLMAKTRMTH
-196 IPYKGA
+196 VPYKGA

-215 VVFATMPSVMSHLRA
+215 VVFATMPSVMPHTRA
-230 NKLRSVAVTSL
+230 GKLRGVAVTSL
-241 ERSALVPEVP
+241 ERSQLFPDLP
-251 TISESGLKGFQ
+251 TISEAGLKGFQ

-293 PDIRKRFELEGGV
+293 PEVRKRFDSEGGV

-326 AKVVKSANITLE
+326 AKVVKAANITLE

>member
-1 MTTQRNA
+1 MTIHLSSARA
-8 GWRRFGTA
+8 CAVLVLSAVSF
-16 AAAVLFA
+16 AAVA
-23 AWSGAS
+23 AQP
-29 IAAEAG
+29 AG
-35 AGSGGYP
+35 NYP
-42 KRPVRFIVAQSAG
+42 NRPVRFVVAQAAG
-55 GNADFVARMVAGELT
+55 GNADFVARLVAGELV
-70 KQLGQQFLVD
+70 KRLGQQFVVD
-80 NRGGGGGGVLAA
+80 NRSGGGGGVLAA
-92 ELVARAPADGYTMLL
+92 ELVAKANPDGYTMLL

-130 APITLASTATQI
+130 APVTLASTASQI

-147 SLPVNTVQDLIKLA
+147 ALPVQTVQDLIRLA

-183 ELFNLMGKTRMTH
+183 ELFNLMAKTRMTH

-215 VVFATMPSVMSHLRA
+215 VVFATMPSVMHHIRPG
-230 NKLRSVAVTSL
+230 KLRGVAVTSL
-241 ERSALVPEVP
+241 ERSALLPDLP
-251 TISESGLKGFQ
+251 TISEAGLRGFQ

-272 RGTPEPVIRL
+272 RGTPEPVVRL

-287 VAIVKL
+287 VDIVKT
-293 PDIRKRFELEGGV
+293 PEVRKRFELEGGV

-312 QEFAVWLKAEIAKW
+312 QEFAVWLRAEIAKW
-326 AKVVKSANITLE
+326 AKVVKAAGIALE

>member
-1 MTTQRNA
+1 MAVRMTGALAAMMLALCAGTTNA
-8 GWRRFGTA
+8 ADTRTGT
-16 AAAVLFA
+16 
-23 AWSGAS
+23 
-29 IAAEAG
+29 
-35 AGSGGYP
+35 YP
-42 KRPVRFIVAQSAG
+42 TRPVRFIVAQSAG
-55 GNADFVARMVAGELT
+55 GNADFVARMVSAELS
-70 KQLGQQFLVD
+70 KQLGQQFVVD

-92 ELVARAPADGYTMLL
+92 ELVARAAPDGYTMLL

-130 APITLASTATQI
+130 APITLASTASQI

-183 ELFNLMGKTRMTH
+183 ELFNLMAKTRMTH
-196 IPYKGA
+196 VPYKGA

-215 VVFATMPSVMSHLRA
+215 VVFATMPSVMPHTRA
-230 NKLRSVAVTSL
+230 GKLRGVAVTSL
-241 ERSALVPEVP
+241 ERSQLFPELP
-251 TISESGLKGFQ
+251 TISETGLKGFQ

-293 PDIRKRFELEGGV
+293 PEVRKRFDSEGGV

-326 AKVVKSANITLE
+326 AKVVKAANITLE

>member
-1 MTTQRNA
+1 MAVRIT
-8 GWRRFGTA
+8 GTVA
-16 AAAVLFA
+16 TLAFALCANAAVA
-23 AWSGAS
+23 ADTR
-29 IAAEAG
+29 AG
-35 AGSGGYP
+35 TYP
-42 KRPVRFIVAQSAG
+42 TRPVRFIVAQSAG

-70 KQLGQQFLVD
+70 KQLGQQFVVD

-92 ELVARAPADGYTMLL
+92 ELVARAAPDGYTMLL

-130 APITLASTATQI
+130 APITLASTASQI

-183 ELFNLMGKTRMTH
+183 ELFNLMAKTRMTH
-196 IPYKGA
+196 VPYKGA

-215 VVFATMPSVMSHLRA
+215 VVFATMPSVMSHIRG
-230 NKLRSVAVTSL
+230 NKLRGVAVTSL
-241 ERSALVPEVP
+241 ERSQLFPDLP
-251 TISESGLKGFQ
+251 TISEAGLKGFQ

-293 PDIRKRFELEGGV
+293 PDVRKRFDSEGGV
-306 PVGNSP
+306 PVGNSS

-326 AKVVKSANITLE
+326 AKVVKAANITLE

>member
-1 MTTQRNA
+1 MIMGHPVMQGA
-8 GWRRFGTA
+8 AALMLVFAAMSAMAAQTA
-16 AAAVLFA
+16 A
-23 AWSGAS
+23 
-29 IAAEAG
+29 
-35 AGSGGYP
+35 GYP
-42 KRPVRFIVAQSAG
+42 NRPVRFVVAQAAG
-55 GNADFVARMVAGELT
+55 GNADFVARMVAGELA
-70 KQLGQQFLVD
+70 KKLGQQFVVD
-80 NRGGGGGGVLAA
+80 NRSGGGGGVLAA
-92 ELVARAPADGYTMLL
+92 ELVAKANPDGYTMLL

-130 APITLASTATQI
+130 APVTLASTASQI

-147 SLPVNTVQDLIKLA
+147 SLPVQTVPDLIRLA

-183 ELFNLMGKTRMTH
+183 ELFNLMAKTRMTH

-215 VVFATMPSVMSHLRA
+215 VVFATMPSVMSHVRA
-230 NKLRSVAVTSL
+230 GKLRGVAVTSL
-241 ERSALVPEVP
+241 ERSQLLPELP

-272 RGTPEPVIRL
+272 RGTPEPVVKL

-287 VAIVKL
+287 VDIVRT
-293 PDIRKRFELEGGV
+293 PEVRRRFEVEGGV

-312 QEFAVWLKAEIAKW
+312 QEFAVWLRAEIAKW
-326 AKVVKSANITLE
+326 AKVVKAANIALE

>member
-1 MTTQRNA
+1 MMQRNFV
-8 GWRRFGTA
+8 WRSFG
-16 AAAVLFA
+16 AVVLLFT
-23 AWSGAS
+23 AWSSVS
-29 IAAEAG
+29 IAADAR
-35 AGSGGYP
+35 SDGYP
-42 KRPVRFIVAQSAG
+42 SRPVRFIVAQAAG
-55 GNADFVARMVAGELT
+55 GNADFVARMVAAELA
-70 KQLGQQFLVD
+70 KKLGQQFVVD
-80 NRGGGGGGVLAA
+80 NRSGGGGGVLAA
-92 ELVARAPADGYTMLL
+92 DMVAKANPDGYTMLL

-115 PSLYK
+115 PSIYK

-130 APITLASTATQI
+130 APITLASTASQI

-147 SLPVNTVQDLIKLA
+147 SLPVNTVQDLIRLA

-183 ELFNLMGKTRMTH
+183 ELFNLMAKTKMTH

-215 VVFATMPSVMSHLRA
+215 VVFATMPSVMAHLRA
-230 NKLRSVAVTSL
+230 NKLRGIAVTSL
-241 ERSALVPEVP
+241 ERSALVPELP
-251 TISESGLKGFQ
+251 TISETGLKGFQ

-272 RGTPEPVIRL
+272 RGTPEPVIKL

-293 PDIRKRFELEGGV
+293 PEVRKRFELEGGV
-306 PVGNSP
+306 PVGNTP
-312 QEFAVWLKAEIAKW
+312 QEFAVWLHAEIAKW
-326 AKVVKSANITLE
+326 AKVVKAANITLE

>member
-1 MTTQRNA
+1 MTINLSFARNCA
-8 GWRRFGTA
+8 VLALSAVSF
-16 AAAVLFA
+16 AAVA
-23 AWSGAS
+23 AQP
-29 IAAEAG
+29 AG
-35 AGSGGYP
+35 NYP
-42 KRPVRFIVAQSAG
+42 NRPVRFVVAQAAG
-55 GNADFVARMVAGELT
+55 GNADFVARLVASELV
-70 KQLGQQFLVD
+70 KRLGQQFVVD
-80 NRGGGGGGVLAA
+80 NRSGGGGGVLAA
-92 ELVARAPADGYTMLL
+92 ELVAKANPDGYTMLL

-130 APITLASTATQI
+130 APVTLASTASQI

-147 SLPVNTVQDLIKLA
+147 ALPVQTVPDLIRLA

-183 ELFNLMGKTRMTH
+183 ELFNLMAKTRMTH

-207 DLLSGRIQ
+207 DLLSGRIH
-215 VVFATMPSVMSHLRA
+215 VVFATMPSVMHHIRPG
-230 NKLRSVAVTSL
+230 KLRGVAVTSL
-241 ERSALVPEVP
+241 ERSALLPDVP
-251 TISESGLKGFQ
+251 TISEAGLRGFQ

-272 RGTPEPVIRL
+272 RGTPEPVVRL

-287 VAIVKL
+287 VDIVKT
-293 PDIRKRFELEGGV
+293 PEVRKRFELEGGV

-312 QEFAVWLKAEIAKW
+312 QEFAVWLRAEIAKW
-326 AKVVKSANITLE
+326 AKVVKAAGIALE